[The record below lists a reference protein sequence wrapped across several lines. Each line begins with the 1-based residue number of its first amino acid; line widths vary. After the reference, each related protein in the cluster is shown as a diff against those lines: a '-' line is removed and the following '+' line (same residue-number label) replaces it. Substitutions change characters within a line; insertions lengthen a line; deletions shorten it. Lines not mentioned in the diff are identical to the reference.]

1 MTSAFDQR
9 AGQFKAL
16 GHPVRLRIA
25 AGLLRHQCR
34 VGRIVSRLGLPQ
46 STVSQHLGILRR
58 AGVIVPERQGV
69 RVCYRIADPELARLL
84 TRLAGHK

>member
-1 MTSAFDQR
+1 MAATVNQR

-25 AGLLRHQCR
+25 CGLLRHQCQ

-58 AGVIVPERQGV
+58 AGVIVPERHGV
-69 RVCYRIADPELARLL
+69 RVCYRIADRDLARLL
-84 TRLAGHK
+84 ARLVR